1 MFFKSL
7 FSKKKE
13 QPEKIKL
20 SLEEVGDWIKK
31 ENKSFFEELSRE
43 ISEYYRAVEDEFKD
57 LTESFKIFKEA
68 KVPSETFERLRKA
81 AETNKKIIE
90 KDIEKFIDSFSIPDK
105 TDFNTA
111 FNFSGLTSRKI
122 VELGKKNN
130 RGFNI
135 LTDAMMEETKNFKK
149 SIGGL
154 EREVFEMN
162 KFLMGKSQR
171 VKDIENVGKMS
182 KEILSLIRES
192 KEKEKK
198 IKKMKDAISSQL
210 KKKKDMESEIE
221 KLKSSK
227 ELSELKKNKEALD
240 NLKSR
245 EEELKNEVIHEVS
258 KLEKA
263 FKKISYQSGKSTMNR
278 YIENPLDFI
287 KDKNGLNDFKNI
299 LSDVKN
305 IIHGG
310 NCKLSEKVKK
320 KTLEEIERINSGVL
334 DRILNEYNEVSSQ
347 ISQLSEKVSKS
358 EILKRIESKKEELE
372 KLEEKILTAEKSLDM
387 LKEDVTEEI
396 ESKKH
401 ELIRKIKDLSGK
413 DIVF

>member
-13 QPEKIKL
+13 QPEKIKI

-31 ENKSFFEELSRE
+31 ENKSFFEELNRE
-43 ISEYYRAVEDEFKD
+43 ISEYYKVIEDEFKA
-57 LTESFKIFKEA
+57 LKESFKIFKEA

-105 TDFNTA
+105 IDFNTA
-111 FNFSGLTSRKI
+111 FNFSGITSRKI

-130 RGFNI
+130 RGFQI
-135 LTDAMMEETKNFKK
+135 VTDAMMEETKKFKK

-162 KFLMGKSQR
+162 KFLMEKSQR

-182 KEILSLIRES
+182 KEILSLIGES

-198 IKKMKDAISSQL
+198 IKEMKDTISSQL
-210 KKKKDMESEIE
+210 KKKKEMEREIE
-221 KLKSSK
+221 KLKNSK

-245 EEELKNEVIHEVS
+245 EEELKNEIIHEVL
-258 KLEKA
+258 KFEKA
-263 FKKISYQSGKSTMNR
+263 FKKISYQSGKSTMSR
-278 YIENPLDFI
+278 CIENPFSSLKEIGLD
-287 KDKNGLNDFKNI
+287 KFKSI

-305 IIHGG
+305 VIHGG
-310 NCKLSEKVKK
+310 DCKLSEKVKR
-320 KTLEEIERINSGVL
+320 KTLEEIERVNSGVL
-334 DRILNEYNEVSSQ
+334 DRILNEYNKASSQ
-347 ISQLSEKVSKS
+347 VSQLSEKLSKS
-358 EILKRIESKKEELE
+358 EILKKIESKKEELE
-372 KLEEKILTAEKSLDM
+372 KLEEKILTDEKSLDR

-413 DIVF
+413 DVVF